1 MDSCMATQVQQ
12 GGRNPVLSRT
22 VKEEFTTQSH
32 RHAGEQSQK
41 KGQELAGLK
50 RKPPFS
56 PLLEKTG
63 LLGKTC

>member
-1 MDSCMATQVQQ
+1 MATSAQHD
-12 GGRNPVLSRT
+12 GCNPVWSRT
-22 VKEEFTTQSH
+22 VKEEFTTQCH
-32 RHAGEQSQK
+32 LHAGKQSQK
-41 KGQELAGLK
+41 KRQELAGLK